1 MMTNRLLLNRR
12 SFCFAGA
19 SLLGLTGLP
28 AWAKREDVPNPVKLG
43 LVKSLFREIPA
54 GLVLL
59 GLQPFKTYLDAEME
73 VNSKLV
79 AAGDPFELA
88 EDLKKGELHLG
99 VFHGTEFAWAK
110 QRYDK
115 LKPLFIAVNGQPS
128 LTTHLL
134 VRKESKYRTLAD
146 LQGRVLIIPGRT
158 REHCWLFLERR
169 CVKPGT
175 KPQSFYSKLFRI
187 PSVIEALD
195 MVQSGQATAVLADGA
210 DWAAYQQEQPRK
222 AANLR
227 PLLSSEPLPCALL
240 ASWDGVL
247 APKLVEKFTMGM
259 LNAHKSE
266 KGRELL
272 KVMRITGFQAVPED
286 FDKQL
291 EAAAKA
297 YPPPAKG

>member
-1 MMTNRLLLNRR
+1 
-12 SFCFAGA
+12 
-19 SLLGLTGLP
+19 LLGLSCLP
-28 AWAKREDVPNPVKLG
+28 ALARPEGAPDLVKLG

-54 GLVLL
+54 GLVLF

-79 AAGDPFELA
+79 AGGDPFELS

-110 QRYDK
+110 QRNPK
-115 LKPLFIAVNGQPS
+115 LKPLFIAVNGEPS
-128 LTTHLL
+128 LSAHLL
-134 VRKESKYRTLAD
+134 VQKDSKFRTIAD
-146 LQGRVLIIPGRT
+146 LHRKVLIVPGRT

-169 CVKPGT
+169 CVKPGM
-175 KPQSFYSKLFRI
+175 KPQAFFSKLFRMAD
-187 PSVIEALD
+187 VFQAMD
-195 MVQSGQATAVLADGA
+195 QVQAGRATAVLADGA
-210 DWAAYQQEQPRK
+210 EWTAFQKEEPEK

-240 ASWDGVL
+240 ATWEGTL
-247 APKLVEKFTMGM
+247 NPKLLERFTAGM

-272 KVMRITGFQAVPED
+272 KVMRITGFQPIPDD

-297 YPPPAKG
+297 YPAPMKEKVQAE